1 MKNRKEINY
10 EEMIRT
16 LAKDPRVRR
25 MAAYPQHGGV
35 STLEHAESV
44 TRMSF
49 RINAALHL
57 NANPKTL
64 LYGGMLHDYYLY
76 DWHHHAGHLHG
87 LTHPEAALERAEK
100 DFDLPEGA
108 NSQSRGPSRSTSS
121 ATTCFPG
128 PSSAPTPWK
137 DGSSAWRT
145 RFPQC
150 GKPWESE
157 AVHDSVPVFRRI
169 HFL

>member
-108 NSQSRGPSRSTSS
+108 KQVIRTHMWPLTLFHIPMSREAGIVCLADKVSAVWETLGKRGRS
-121 ATTCFPG
+121 
-128 PSSAPTPWK
+128 
-137 DGSSAWRT
+137 
-145 RFPQC
+145 
-150 GKPWESE
+150 
-157 AVHDSVPVFRRI
+157 
-169 HFL
+169 